1 MNEKVVGITVLD
13 QVRARIDRIENS
25 LSDPALKSGGGGGT
39 SGFMEERVT
48 RLETHMEYVRRDLD
62 DIKSG
67 QTALLAA
74 VQDLKT
80 EITSTRGTAAGKV
93 TVITTGIA
101 VVAILLAVIAFGGDR
116 FNQGMD
122 VAAAIQAKPS
132 APAEPWI
139 NDPVV
144 PVPAPQ
150 K

>member
-1 MNEKVVGITVLD
+1 MAE
-13 QVRARIDRIENS
+13 ARIFSTDDWMSQMRANVAPH
-25 LSDPALKSGGGGGT
+25 LQTGGPSDTSGG
-39 SGFMEERVT
+39 MEERVT

-62 DIKSG
+62 DIKAG

-80 EITSTRGTAAGKV
+80 EITITRGSAAGKV

-116 FNQGMD
+116 FSQGMD
-122 VAAAIQAKPS
+122 VGTAIQAKSGSPT
-132 APAEPWI
+132 EPWL
-139 NDPVV
+139 NDPVI